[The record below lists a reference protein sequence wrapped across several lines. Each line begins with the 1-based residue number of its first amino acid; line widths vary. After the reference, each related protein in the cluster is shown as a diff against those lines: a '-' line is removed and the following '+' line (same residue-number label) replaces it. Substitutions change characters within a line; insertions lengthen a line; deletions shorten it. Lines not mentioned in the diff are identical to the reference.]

1 MNIHCVPTTMDASL
15 SLFHLLTW
23 KRPLSGEEGGSVNRE
38 YSNTKDE
45 GSTQP
50 ARRREK
56 ATLAPGEAGK
66 ETMIQKR
73 SHGM

>member
-1 MNIHCVPTTMDASL
+1 MDARV

-23 KRPLSGEEGGSVNRE
+23 KRPLSDEEGRSVNRE
-38 YSNTKDE
+38 DSNTKDE
-45 GSTQP
+45 GYTRP

-56 ATLAPGEAGK
+56 ATVAPGKAGE